1 MFPIHSRVYRRQRGA
16 FTLLVGQPFQ
26 ADNSARQPGK
36 ADKSARQPGKADLR
50 RDGFTL
56 IELLVVIAII
66 AVLIGLLVPAVQ
78 KVREAANR
86 TACTNNL
93 KQIGLALHDFHDA
106 HGYFPPAGVNG
117 PFPPL
122 GIPPAIRHGW
132 VPFLLPHLEQTA
144 LHKQYRWD
152 LTSIDPLNLQTATAP
167 LKVLLC
173 PSADTYRR
181 HLDIYG
187 NGIYLACM
195 DYAATKGVDPV
206 LADRGWITQVGN
218 YDGVMLINFLTRIT
232 DIKDGTSSTI
242 IIAEDADRP
251 KIWQAG
257 RLLPGELAC
266 GGWIQFGGCDLAIQ
280 GATADGVSRPGRCA
294 INCTNDREIYG
305 LHPGG
310 ANAVF
315 ADGSVHFLRTGMD
328 IRILARL
335 VTRDGGEVVSGDD
348 Y

>member
-1 MFPIHSRVYRRQRGA
+1 MFPIHSRVYRRQQGA
-16 FTLLVGQPFQ
+16 
-26 ADNSARQPGK
+26 
-36 ADKSARQPGKADLR
+36 
-50 RDGFTL
+50 FTL

-66 AVLIGLLVPAVQ
+66 AVLIGLLLPAVQ

-86 TACTNNL
+86 ASCANNL
-93 KQIGLALHDFHDA
+93 KQIGLALHDFHDT
-106 HGYFPPAGVNG
+106 HGYFPPAAVRG

-122 GIPPAIRHGW
+122 WIPTGIDHGW
-132 VPFLLPHLEQTA
+132 VAFLLPHLEQTA
-144 LHKQYRWD
+144 LDKQYRWD
-152 LTSIDPLNLQTATAP
+152 LSASDPENLQTGTVP

-173 PSADTYRR
+173 PSADTERR
-181 HLDIYG
+181 HLDVFGYG
-187 NGIYLACM
+187 IPLACM
-195 DYAATKGVDPV
+195 DYATTKGVDPV
-206 LADRGWITQVGN
+206 LAELDLIDPVSN

-251 KIWQAG
+251 HIWQAG
-257 RLLPGELAC
+257 RLLPGELSC
-266 GGWIQFGGCDLAIQ
+266 TGWTQWGGCDLTIQ
-280 GATADGVSRPGRCA
+280 GSTPNGVTKPGRCA
-294 INCTNDREIYG
+294 INCTNDKEVYS